1 MDKSI
6 IFLTV
11 ISFVL
16 MTFYFMI
23 DINILTVIF
32 YISATLVNVFVVIN
46 KIEKYAEQKIREI
59 VRDEIKKALEE
70 FRKSK

>member
-11 ISFVL
+11 TSFVL